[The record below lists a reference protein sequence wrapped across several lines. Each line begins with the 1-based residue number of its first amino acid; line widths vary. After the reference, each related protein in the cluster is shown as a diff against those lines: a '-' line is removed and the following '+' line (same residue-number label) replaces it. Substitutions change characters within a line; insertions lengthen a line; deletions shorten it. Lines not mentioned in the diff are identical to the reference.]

1 VKVFGWLLHLNRL
14 NTLANLKHKY
24 TIDFASCPRC
34 PRQDKDLQH
43 LFFLYPA
50 SRQLGQRIGINPQS
64 TPLSP
69 VWKTTLHRGRP
80 REEMNR
86 CPPVDHT
93 QFFMKSGG
101 VTHYRNMQ
109 YTKKMGLDH
118 VSSDTCWL
126 NIGSPLLPHV
136 LTSLVW
142 NSICL
147 LILWKI
153 WDARNAIVFR
163 HIDQN
168 TTTTIRN
175 ILSDLT
181 LYSFRFKKTDQRV
194 VVDLCRDHFSLYIL

>member
-1 VKVFGWLLHLNRL
+1 MHKNATKCNKTQSKWCIN
-14 NTLANLKHKY
+14 KHGASKI
-24 TIDFASCPRC
+24 IDTFETY
-34 PRQDKDLQH
+34 H
-43 LFFLYPA
+43 
-50 SRQLGQRIGINPQS
+50 
-64 TPLSP
+64 
-69 VWKTTLHRGRP
+69 
-80 REEMNR
+80 
-86 CPPVDHT
+86 PPVDHT

-118 VSSDTCWL
+118 VSSDTCWM

-136 LTSLVW
+136 LPSLVD
-142 NSICL
+142 SICL

-163 HIDQN
+163 HIDQD

-181 LYSFRFKKTDQRV
+181 LYSFRFKKMDQRV
-194 VVDLCRDHFSLYIL
+194 AVDLCRDHLSLYIL